1 MKKNGVVYRTK
12 FPVND
17 RETEFEIYKGVRK
30 GKEIL
35 YIIAFGKV
43 ENREICGVRT
53 EQLYRK
59 DDEKQVGQMILRC
72 VQKMNERYKAER
84 GYIELCARFKALH
97 AWEKHLLCPA
107 DWKAESTRNSA
118 LAMFQGTTAPIIE
131 ELINGAQTEKDG
143 DLARDKVLN
152 AALKNQAR
160 RGGGEAAP
168 DYAAAVQ
175 QANLHILRANRLYE
189 NARRRYPEWGL
200 PPVTLKYFAFAGNA
214 VSEEQCKELPRE
226 MMVRL
231 AHLFWRDIEH
241 TPLAVGGIIMLCCM
255 TRTAET
261 CPKFGEIRDMGDYG
275 VYEVRQQVIGG
286 ERIGQLKTKNANR
299 IIILP
304 KFAMDAVRRRREILE
319 SRGCTAEEIDGGYV
333 VSAEADLTC
342 PANPGGLSA
351 YIRRML
357 RLAGYSDAGL
367 AAAGEELKEGI
378 EGSPGQADIAAYVLR
393 RNGCTYLMNCAP
405 CPVVSSA
412 VNVTLSGL
420 VEALMGHK
428 LRPEDSH
435 CAEWIRREDNWP
447 IIAQMLE
454 SMILDP
460 AHSAHPASALLQ
472 NREFPIGWRIRCSG
486 SPYRRTAAA
495 YISAREPA
503 TD

>member
-1 MKKNGVVYRTK
+1 MKKNRVVYRTK

-17 RETEFEIYKGVRK
+17 RETEFVIYKGIRK

-35 YIIAFGKV
+35 YIRAYDKV

-59 DDEKQVGQMILRC
+59 DDEKQIGQMILRC

-84 GYIELCARFKALH
+84 GCIHLCARFKALP
-97 AWEKHLLCPA
+97 AREKHMLCPA

-118 LAMFQGTTAPIIE
+118 LAMFRGTTAPIIE

-168 DYAAAVQ
+168 DYGAAVQ

-231 AHLFWRDIEH
+231 AHLFWRDIEN

-286 ERIGQLKTKNANR
+286 EQSA
-299 IIILP
+299 P
-304 KFAMDAVRRRREILE
+304 QA
-319 SRGCTAEEIDGGYV
+319 GG
-333 VSAEADLTC
+333 
-342 PANPGGLSA
+342 
-351 YIRRML
+351 R
-357 RLAGYSDAGL
+357 AG
-367 AAAGEELKEGI
+367 
-378 EGSPGQADIAAYVLR
+378 GQAAPAADGAGSGAVCRGASGRQCR
-393 RNGCTYLMNCAP
+393 RVYPRAAKVP
-405 CPVVSSA
+405 A
-412 VNVTLSGL
+412 VHG
-420 VEALMGHK
+420 GQ
-428 LRPEDSH
+428 
-435 CAEWIRREDNWP
+435 AEGGDARGGDHRAVAAQPRR
-447 IIAQMLE
+447 
-454 SMILDP
+454 
-460 AHSAHPASALLQ
+460 
-472 NREFPIGWRIRCSG
+472 
-486 SPYRRTAAA
+486 
-495 YISAREPA
+495 
-503 TD
+503 